1 MIELA
6 LGDGAALAVDAS
18 TLTRD
23 ESAAEL
29 PPLELAGIAGVTLI
43 ARRGFTDG
51 RETVRVACLRA
62 ASDRWAPGVEGLVLD
77 HASALA
83 KKTLPTVERWSVS
96 SVTPVADRFEQT
108 LEGRSEHQRAAIHHV
123 LGFVGPEH
131 DAVLCTTTCV
141 GPEAGSCVARVEAT
155 RALGAFV
162 APPAPS
168 LWVRAILAAAT
179 RPHEAAGLGVAL
191 VFMAIGVVLW
201 RRPRPRP

>member
-1 MIELA
+1 MVELA
-6 LGDGAALAVDAS
+6 LGDGAALAVDTSA
-18 TLTRD
+18 LARE

-29 PPLELAGIAGVTLI
+29 PPVELAGVAGAVLV

-51 RETVRVACLRA
+51 RETLRVACVRA

-77 HASALA
+77 RASALA
-83 KKTLPTVERWSVS
+83 KGTVPAIERWSTS
-96 SVTPVADRFEQT
+96 SPTMIAGSFEQT
-108 LEGRSEHQRAAIHHV
+108 LEGRGEHQHAVIHHV

-131 DAVLCTTTCV
+131 AAVLCTTTCA
-141 GPEAGSCVARVEAT
+141 GPDLGSCVVRAEAT

-162 APPAPS
+162 GPPAPS
-168 LWVRAILAAAT
+168 LWVRAILAAAG

-191 VFMAIGVVLW
+191 AFMAVGLVLW

>member
-1 MIELA
+1 MVELA
-6 LGDGAALAVDAS
+6 LGDGAALAVEAS
-18 TLTRD
+18 TLARE

-29 PPLELAGIAGVTLI
+29 PPLELAGIAGVTLV

-51 RETVRVACLRA
+51 QETLRVACLRA
-62 ASDRWAPGVEGLVLD
+62 PSDRWAPGLEGLVLD
-77 HASALA
+77 RASALA
-83 KKTLPTVERWSVS
+83 KQTVPTIDRWSAS
-96 SVTPVADRFEQT
+96 SVTPLAGRFEQT
-108 LEGRSEHQRAAIHHV
+108 LEGRGDHAHGAIHHV

-141 GPEAGSCVARVEAT
+141 GDESGSCVARVQAT

-162 APPAPS
+162 PPPAPS
-168 LWVRAILAAAT
+168 VWVRAILAAAS

-191 VFMAIGVVLW
+191 VVMAVGVVLW